1 MAITNVNELIESF
14 RKRGFYYSKDLIFN
28 YFNSLITKP
37 FVILTGISG
46 SGKSKIAELFA
57 EIVSD
62 SGEKQYELIP
72 VKPNWRDNKGLF
84 GFHNLIDD
92 SYYKTPLIGLFI
104 RALSNPNKP
113 YFLILDEMN
122 IAKTEHYFA
131 DYLSLIESR
140 RVEKQFKGL
149 SEEQFSAFNFQN
161 GQKLSEAI
169 ILAAIDIN
177 KPGEFLD
184 VKDYRENR
192 FVVRWKEQFFG
203 GQEENWTPMF
213 RTELNQKKDGVPSR
227 LAGRTFESIPKPNM
241 PTQNLYRLKNKTEID
256 EGDLNTLNVLEQL
269 YKDLGGGYVDEVI
282 QDNLVLHNSPVCLG
296 TGCNEKCD
304 GNECNYR
311 VKDKYKCP
319 KLYDESNEMYL
330 IPPEM
335 PIPLNLFTIGTV
347 NVDETTYMFSPKVL
361 DRSNVIEFNE
371 VDFSELYNL
380 NDEMKEILA
389 SNNLIFKNDDYY
401 FDVEK
406 PMPDVVITMPS
417 RDNVDQF
424 ILTSKNEF
432 IDLLKIFSVLK
443 KYNMQFG
450 YRVMNEISRYMCNVY
465 KNTTY
470 SERAVIAMDIQMLQK
485 ILPKFYGAYDKLW
498 RPLIEILSL
507 CLKTKIDW
515 EPTIDADELRQ
526 SLGTT
531 INVQLQS
538 LELSKVQ
545 IEELFK
551 YPRSATKI
559 INMLNDLN
567 SVGFATF
574 IK

>member
-1 MAITNVNELIESF
+1 
-14 RKRGFYYSKDLIFN
+14 
-28 YFNSLITKP
+28 
-37 FVILTGISG
+37 
-46 SGKSKIAELFA
+46 
-57 EIVSD
+57 
-62 SGEKQYELIP
+62 
-72 VKPNWRDNKGLF
+72 
-84 GFHNLIDD
+84 
-92 SYYKTPLIGLFI
+92 
-104 RALSNPNKP
+104 
-113 YFLILDEMN
+113 
-122 IAKTEHYFA
+122 
-131 DYLSLIESR
+131 
-140 RVEKQFKGL
+140 
-149 SEEQFSAFNFQN
+149 
-161 GQKLSEAI
+161 
-169 ILAAIDIN
+169 
-177 KPGEFLD
+177 
-184 VKDYRENR
+184 
-192 FVVRWKEQFFG
+192 
-203 GQEENWTPMF
+203 
-213 RTELNQKKDGVPSR
+213 
-227 LAGRTFESIPKPNM
+227 
-241 PTQNLYRLKNKTEID
+241 
-256 EGDLNTLNVLEQL
+256 
-269 YKDLGGGYVDEVI
+269 
-282 QDNLVLHNSPVCLG
+282 
-296 TGCNEKCD
+296 
-304 GNECNYR
+304 
-311 VKDKYKCP
+311 
-319 KLYDESNEMYL
+319 
-330 IPPEM
+330 
-335 PIPLNLFTIGTV
+335 
-347 NVDETTYMFSPKVL
+347 
-361 DRSNVIEFNE
+361 
-371 VDFSELYNL
+371 
-380 NDEMKEILA
+380 
-389 SNNLIFKNDDYY
+389 
-401 FDVEK
+401 
-406 PMPDVVITMPS
+406 MPDVVITMPS

-538 LELSKVQ
+538 LELSKAQ